1 MNPTQNPSALR
12 SKKIITETL
21 ITLLK
26 DYPLSEITVKHILLE
41 SGISRKTFYRNFSS
55 KEDVLSSYIDSILF
69 EYKDK
74 IIDDS
79 NITFTESFDIIFN
92 FCAVNKEL
100 LIILKNNNLLYLP
113 LMKLNTLLPT
123 LHKDIDNRSYLIYFN
138 IGGIW
143 NIIVNWINNDMLD
156 SADKIKRNLIDY
168 LSDIN
173 NISLCDL

>member
-1 MNPTQNPSALR
+1 M
-12 SKKIITETL
+12 
-21 ITLLK
+21 K

-138 IGGIW
+138 IGGTW

-156 SADKIKRNLIDY
+156 SADKIKMNLIDY